1 MNNYKYKVGDVVV
14 VTGGGDAGIGLIGE
28 IVKIR
33 RSEMRY
39 TVSFKDHYDK
49 YTWSGDVGDGRR
61 CYRWLRES
69 EIAAAPVD
77 FLAGNKNVYVQK
89 DNRVFLGGT

>member
-14 VTGGGDAGIGLIGE
+14 VTDGGDSGIGLIGE
-28 IVKIR
+28 IVEIR
-33 RSEMRY
+33 GSALSY
-39 TVSFKDHYDK
+39 TVSFKDHYEN
-49 YTWSGDVGDGRR
+49 YTWHADVGDGRR

-69 EIAAAPVD
+69 EIAAATVD

-89 DNRVFLGGT
+89 DNRVFLGGA

>member
-28 IVKIR
+28 IVGIR
-33 RSEMRY
+33 GSALCY
-39 TVSFKDHYDK
+39 TVSFKDYYKD
-49 YTWSGDVGDGRR
+49 YTWHADVGDGRR
-61 CYRWLRES
+61 CYRWLSET
-69 EIAAAPVD
+69 EIADVPVD